1 MTRSSPVVTS
11 PESPSAGDPAQPL
24 LRLEGVSRDFVT
36 SGRGRRTE
44 RRVVLQGID
53 FTVEEGEFVSVIGPS
68 GGGKTT
74 LLNLLAGL
82 LLPTEG
88 TITLGT
94 EQVTGPGA
102 DRGVV
107 FQQDAIFPWRT
118 VRRNVEYG
126 LERAGVRGREL
137 HERAQVFIDLVGL
150 TEFADYLPKQL
161 SGGMKKR
168 VAIAAVLANGPAV
181 LLMDEPF
188 GALDYSTRVRLQ
200 DELLRIWQERRVTTV
215 FVTHDLEE
223 ALYLSDRILVLAD
236 GTLAEDYRVRL
247 PRPRTE
253 MTRMSPELQQAKAH
267 LWGYL

>member
-1 MTRSSPVVTS
+1 MSQSVDVAAHRYSITERM
-11 PESPSAGDPAQPL
+11 PL
-24 LRLEGVSRDFVT
+24 LRLEGVGRSFK
-36 SGRGRRTE
+36 SGRGRRTAS
-44 RRVVLQGID
+44 RDVLKSLN
-53 FTVEEGEFVSVIGPS
+53 FEVAEGEFVSVIGPS

-82 LLPTEG
+82 LLPTAG
-88 TITLGT
+88 VISIDNRP
-94 EQVTGPGA
+94 VIGPGA

-118 VRRNVEYG
+118 VRKNVEYG
-126 LERAGVRGREL
+126 LERAGMGRQER
-137 HERAQVFIDLVGL
+137 HQRAQRFIDLVGL

-168 VAIAAVLANGPAV
+168 VAIAAVLASGPSV

-200 DELLRIWQERRVTTV
+200 DELLRIWEESRVTTV
-215 FVTHDLEE
+215 FVTHDIEE

-236 GTLAEDYRVRL
+236 GGLAEDYRVPL
-247 PRPRTE
+247 PRPRHE
-253 MTRMSPELQQAKAH
+253 DVRLGQELQQAKAH